1 MSWIWCH
8 SIWFWFTHTALQ
20 PKIFQKN
27 FIKCLVGSHVGPLFA
42 SNLSIF
48 LKLIVPGQILALMLV
63 VPFKKKKKKK
73 KGTTSPLR
81 LAYAHTNH
89 FNYLNSHFRVK
100 RFPVWASFENP
111 HPDLIRVNSP
121 HRWLASHL
129 SSVPC
134 PSCDCISGAWYQP
147 CSPIHINTPLEALV

>member
-1 MSWIWCH
+1 MSWNWCH
-8 SIWFWFTHTALQ
+8 ISWFWFTNSFAASIFI
-20 PKIFQKN
+20 KSSKKFQKMPSGESRGAGIG
-27 FIKCLVGSHVGPLFA
+27 FKSQHLLQKI
-42 SNLSIF
+42 
-48 LKLIVPGQILALMLV
+48 IVPGQILALMLV
-63 VPFKKKKKKK
+63 VPLKK
-73 KGTTSPLR
+73 TTSPLR